1 MAETSPP
8 VFGQHGPGCI
18 GEIVQT
24 LHFTFTER
32 CHSVSQSF
40 ATPSVVGGPVA
51 STAPRAGQ
59 KCRLKASD
67 ADFESDSPEKQ
78 GAGVFTNP
86 LDDSDAR
93 SSLRTVVID
102 YNKSA
107 GAEGDDIFLECWN
120 LGSFDQRPRVESF
133 TPIPCFQDFERSHV
147 HTSRGLVDHRV

>member
-1 MAETSPP
+1 M
-8 VFGQHGPGCI
+8 
-18 GEIVQT
+18 
-24 LHFTFTER
+24 LHFTYTES

-40 ATPSVVGGPVA
+40 VTPSVVRGPVA
-51 STAPRAGQ
+51 STVPRAGQ
-59 KCRLKASD
+59 KCRFKASN
-67 ADFESDSPEKQ
+67 ADSESDSPEKQ

-120 LGSFDQRPRVESF
+120 LGAPGSFDQRPRVESF

-147 HTSRGLVDHRV
+147 HTSRGILT